1 MTYGYV
7 YMLRCSDN
15 SLYTGWCK
23 DLNKRLDKHNKGQG
37 AKYTRSR
44 RPCKLVFYKEIHNK
58 SEALKLEIRIK
69 KLKKKY
75 KENIVRNFNK
85 NKGDY

>member
-1 MTYGYV
+1 MAYGYV

-23 DLNKRLDKHNKGQG
+23 DLYKRLDKHNKGQG
-37 AKYTRSR
+37 AKYTKSR
-44 RPCKLVFYKEIHNK
+44 RPCKLVFYKEINNK
-58 SEALKLEIRIK
+58 SEALKLEIRLK

-75 KENIVRNFNK
+75 KENIVKNFQSSRR
-85 NKGDY
+85 